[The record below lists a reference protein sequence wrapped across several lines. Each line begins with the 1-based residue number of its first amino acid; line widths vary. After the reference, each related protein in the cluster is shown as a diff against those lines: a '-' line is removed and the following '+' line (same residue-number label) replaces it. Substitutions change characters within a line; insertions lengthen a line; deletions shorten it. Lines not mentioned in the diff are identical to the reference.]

1 MNIKFREM
9 NIGDKSEVIAM
20 MRSFYNTP
28 AVYTNGSEEI
38 YLNDF
43 NGCVSSSPFLEGYIF
58 ESDGYVCGYSMLA
71 KSFSTEFGKP
81 CVWVED
87 LYIKKE
93 HRGMGIGSKFFD
105 FIAGKY
111 TDVIFRLEVEKEN
124 SPAIRLYTKKRF
136 KPLPYLEMKYDP
148 AE

>member
-43 NGCVSSSPFLEGYIF
+43 NGCVSGSPFLEGYIF
-58 ESDGYVCGYSMLA
+58 ESDGYICGYSMLA

-93 HRGMGIGSKFFD
+93 HRGMGIGGKFFD